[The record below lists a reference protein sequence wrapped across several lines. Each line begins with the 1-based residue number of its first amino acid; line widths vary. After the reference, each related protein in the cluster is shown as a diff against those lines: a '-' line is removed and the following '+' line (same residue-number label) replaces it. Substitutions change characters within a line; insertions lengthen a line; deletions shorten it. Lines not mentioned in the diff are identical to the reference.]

1 METNPSCACP
11 EGRRNVV
18 AVTTRYFVIGGGEE
32 GEANIPDSLEGN
44 RAQPKKGRLVD
55 QGRGGDLINH
65 PGRGSI
71 LSSYGN
77 PVNYMRRSV
86 SYLWPILIVIFRAG
100 GILPFFLPFDQNFL
114 VQRNCGSRCFSFP
127 FFRRKQGEKLSRLFF
142 VELFTN
148 FINTIYKHYEYY
160 LCPINTDKIFPC
172 KKYSMKQDS
181 FLC

>member
-11 EGRRNVV
+11 EGEEGECSSSYN
-18 AVTTRYFVIGGGEE
+18 AVYFVIGGGEE

-44 RAQPKKGRLVD
+44 RAQPKKGRLLD
-55 QGRGGDLINH
+55 QERGGIDLINH

-100 GILPFFLPFDQNFL
+100 GYYPSSFLLIKIFLYNEIADQG
-114 VQRNCGSRCFSFP
+114 VFP
-127 FFRRKQGEKLSRLFF
+127 FVSF
-142 VELFTN
+142 VEN
-148 FINTIYKHYEYY
+148 KVKNY
-160 LCPINTDKIFPC
+160 LA
-172 KKYSMKQDS
+172 S
-181 FLC
+181 FSSSCLQI